1 MFLTTRYFDSKVYSM
16 KRLISITLALMLVSV
31 SCNISLPSMIRG
43 SGNIVSKS
51 YEVNDFDQ
59 VELNTIGEVR
69 IEQGNS
75 PNLIIET
82 DDNILPLLEVK
93 VEGSNLTLGVKN
105 DENVKPSQGI
115 IYHIVVQT
123 LSALTTN
130 SSGDLYAGHIE
141 GGSLEIFL
149 NGSGSV
155 SLKDVTVKDFLITSN
170 GSGNVRVDTMD
181 ADSIR
186 TVLLASG
193 NVQLAGVAISH
204 IVESNGSGDV
214 RADSLKTSNT
224 GINLQAGG
232 NAVVWVLDSLDV
244 TLIGSGRIEYY
255 GAPRV
260 TQKLAGSGTLLSLG
274 DKSS

>member
-1 MFLTTRYFDSKVYSM
+1 M
-16 KRLISITLALMLVSV
+16 KQLISITLALTLVSV
-31 SCNISLPSMIRG
+31 SCNISFPNTTRG
-43 SGNIVSKS
+43 SGNIVTKS

-75 PNLIIET
+75 PSLTIET

-93 VEGSNLTLGVKN
+93 VEGGNLTLGVKN
-105 DENVKPSQGI
+105 DANIKPSKEI
-115 IYHIVVQT
+115 IFHIVVKT

-130 SSGDLYAGHIE
+130 SSGDFYAGHIE
-141 GGSLEIFL
+141 GSTLEIFV

-155 SLKDVTVKDFLITSN
+155 SLKDVNVKDILITSN
-170 GSGNVRVDTMD
+170 GSGNVRVDTID

-186 TVLLASG
+186 TALLASG

-204 IVESNGSGDV
+204 NVESNGSGDV
-214 RADSLKTSNT
+214 IADDLKTSDT
-224 GINLQAGG
+224 RINLQASGDV
-232 NAVVWVLDSLDV
+232 AVWVLDTLDV
-244 TLIGSGRIEYY
+244 TLFGSGRVEYY

-260 TQKLAGSGTLLSLG
+260 TQKPAGSEALLSLG
-274 DKSS
+274 DK